1 MFIALFSF
9 IGILLVGLL
18 IVLVNSPG
26 KLPPIKDEQGNDIQG
41 SISEKAWLEVGG
53 IKQGMFIRGENP
65 QNPIIL
71 YLHSGPGTPM
81 L

>member
-26 KLPPIKDEQGNDIQG
+26 RLPPLKDEQGNVFQG
-41 SISEKAWLEVGG
+41 SIFEKAWLEVGG
-53 IKQGMFIRGENP
+53 IKQGMFIRGETFKT
-65 QNPIIL
+65 L
-71 YLHSGPGTPM
+71 
-81 L
+81 